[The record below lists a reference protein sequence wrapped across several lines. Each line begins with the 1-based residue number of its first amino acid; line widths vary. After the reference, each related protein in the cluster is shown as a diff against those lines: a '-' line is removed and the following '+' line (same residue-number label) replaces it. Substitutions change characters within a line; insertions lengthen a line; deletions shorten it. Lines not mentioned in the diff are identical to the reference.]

1 MKYSTAFLG
10 VLSLGHQAAVVVD
23 KWTPEGSDRSKI
35 PSHEGVLFQNVSA
48 AVPPTRDLV
57 VYAAERHNMT
67 ELEVQ
72 PVEHLAIAAAIGW
85 VVANPVSFT
94 VGAAGAAGAIRG
106 CVGAFRDTTFDSAFF
121 CGLGLAATI
130 GGFGFAKSADK
141 AIRCIAGKYY
151 GRNRWLSSGLEEI
164 DLDVFSK
171 RHAWKRELDSG
182 LQSRSLSEDEHHN
195 QMVHNYITH
204 LMIRDAGYSD
214 VEFLGYED
222 DEHQL
227 SKRSTEVHP
236 LVPRF
241 RFTHHAYGPLIM
253 ATKDT
258 NPTHHITLH
267 PEESNPKFAKRDAQ
281 FREER
286 LSDHLMEGRFDKQAS
301 QSDSATLSATAQGS
315 FGMVESGIKCFVN
328 EQGMTQWPSKGTND
342 MQMYDNANRV
352 TFGYGSIGIFDDH
365 NTDGQFHDLQP
376 QPPLTGGMSC

>member
-1 MKYSTAFLG
+1 MKYSTAFFG
-10 VLSLGHQAAVVVD
+10 VLSLGHQAAAVVD
-23 KWTPEGSDRSKI
+23 KWTPEGFDWSKI

-48 AVPPTRDLV
+48 ANPATRDLV

-94 VGAAGAAGAIRG
+94 VGAAGAAGAIKG

-141 AIRCIAGKYY
+141 AIRGIAGKYY

-164 DLDVFSK
+164 DL
-171 RHAWKRELDSG
+171 
-182 LQSRSLSEDEHHN
+182 
-195 QMVHNYITH
+195 MVHNYITH

-258 NPTHHITLH
+258 NSTHHITLH

-286 LSDHLMEGRFDKQAS
+286 LSDHLMEGRFDKEAS

-315 FGMVESGIKCFVN
+315 FGMVESGIKCFAN
-328 EQGMTQWPSKGTND
+328 EQGMTQWPSKGTID

-365 NTDGQFHDLQP
+365 STDGQFHDLQP